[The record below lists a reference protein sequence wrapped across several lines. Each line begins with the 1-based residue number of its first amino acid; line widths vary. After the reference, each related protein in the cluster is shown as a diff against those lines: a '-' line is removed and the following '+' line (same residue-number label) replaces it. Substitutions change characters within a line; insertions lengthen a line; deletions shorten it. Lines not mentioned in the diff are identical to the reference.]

1 MATRRVPPSQAA
13 TGADTFSDSLVGF
26 QITDGTSQFTN
37 TNFTIDRSAPERDTR
52 TFSTG
57 QFSEFLTLD
66 DLKEEK
72 FNSDGQTTE
81 TKKKEVSF
89 RTSKSN
95 ANKSL
100 FGSLKNRIGVSL
112 TNIIQKFPAGVL
124 IDKNSVTRSSDF
136 TIESIVYDIN
146 LDTTQFNVDFGRLF
160 NPFDILFVKPN
171 SQVEPNT
178 TNKVRNFY
186 SSFTKYVLE
195 LSGVTYDIISYT
207 QPNADSKISLKVKG
221 KPFGTS
227 SNYSENV
234 LIRPNGGLVEEFFG
248 SLDELEQ
255 SLLDRDTKP
264 KYTATFSVPRDS
276 INQSNTVLSDVQ
288 ITWPISRDGW
298 NIKIIGLEYD
308 LYVQKLSQISDEV
321 DDYKSNLF
329 VRFMSSPQLF
339 EFDTED
345 KKVDAI
351 FQLYGHNF
359 DKVKKYIENIAY
371 MRNVSYDGI
380 NNLPDILLKNLSNT
394 LGLSTVNLFDEKK
407 LEELLY
413 TRQDTQYPGLTVG
426 KTIVDAEYEF
436 YRRLLVNLSHI
447 YKSKGTRSSI
457 EFFLR
462 FLGAPS
468 PMISINE
475 HVYTVTSLPKSF
487 DLDDDIY
494 DVISGTKVYRVAT
507 FVPSGYTYQITTT
520 TGRTTF
526 TSSNYPV
533 LEGTKKPKGAYD
545 EISDM
550 FFQKGAG
557 WYDKTLTHRSSDI
570 LDLENS
576 VLTGTTKIIKTKSGP
591 FTYGEDYFDT
601 FRTLP
606 GLDTGYEILSEV
618 DNLQRRIT
626 DSNSVY
632 NFNRKNI
639 DIFLSSAKAVEYDIW
654 KKSRELEISFGTN
667 GLQSQTGITFAE
679 FVDKTVTDQIK
690 NSHSI
695 KYKKNYIKL
704 EDIFQDYITST
715 GFTPYNIPD
724 VNEFINKMSPYWTQV
739 LEQLIPATTL
749 WLGGN
754 LIENNIFGRSKY
766 RYRFGCQPKV
776 FVESLYPNF
785 ENAIEEDFEKI
796 LGSQENFRGL
806 LNATGVTYYPII
818 DIDGVEYGGSGSQF
832 KVVVSGTTNTSNS
845 AKLFNTFPITGCTG
859 IISSTTGLPLICEY
873 KDYLSP
879 DVSKI
884 KELWVSALSNLIDN
898 INSSTGYTAGYY
910 DYAPFTAATSGSTY
924 STETKQK
931 LKYSFFTDVDG
942 VEKIKIISVKNGPN
956 DCSVNEYLDYKFVA
970 INQTTSPNCELKLD
984 FSFDCDGNG
993 GDLDRTFTGNTTA
1006 SIGPPRIFIGPQ
1018 EILNGDLK
1026 ITITGSTNSII
1037 QKNRINSW
1045 PLFVYKNCDYDV
1057 NERTGYTVNGSIMD
1071 VPTGYTC
1078 TWVIN
1083 NVKETDEIDLLFTD
1097 AANCD
1102 IKVKFQGINPQFVDD
1117 NVGSEDIFKLVPKIQ
1132 YRNSFDYGLGG
1143 ETYVLKY
1150 TGGTNTLLSSYT
1162 ETYVKDIVS
1171 GDTILSATFRDC
1183 CDSSYQTYKNGLVN
1197 DDFRFTFNYT
1207 PKVVTG
1213 KECLGSVK
1221 VYTITGVTRQ
1231 NEIEVF
1237 EILQTS
1243 KVKVYT
1249 RFLIDELNDDIIDLK
1264 KYFFT
1269 ERYPE
1274 HLQLKQVQD
1283 TPCCNY
1289 SDTYYESGDY
1299 LITSEGKLIEV
1310 VAINLDYC
1318 TSNLYYN
1325 LNLSGQVTGNL
1336 IAFNGNSDYQV
1347 LLQHTYDNFSTLD
1360 TYLIQY
1366 HEGGLCT
1373 TGGTSSE
1380 RDLSIISG
1388 YPDFDDT
1395 PYVECDS
1402 EFVFPTPTPT
1412 FTPTSTPTPT
1422 STATPTATPT
1432 STSTST
1438 PTPTVTPTV
1447 TPTATPTSTATPTI
1461 TPTPT
1466 STATPTETPTVTPT
1480 VTPTSTSTPTETP
1493 TVTPTETPTS
1503 TSTPTETP
1511 TVTPTSTSTPT
1522 ITPTPTVTPTDFV
1535 STWRTTNTSS
1545 GSSNSNQVRLPLR
1558 SDGTY
1563 NFTVN
1568 WGDGNTDTITTYNQ
1582 AETTHTYSSS
1592 GDYTITIAGTCSGFA
1607 FQGSGDRQKLLS
1619 VTSFGNVILGN
1630 YSSGI
1635 FNGCTNLNLSAVTDT
1650 PDLSTMN
1657 TLRYMFLNCTS
1668 LTTVNNIN
1676 SWNTITIT
1684 NMEGMFQSAT
1694 NFNSNIGGWNVSSV
1708 TNMSSMFSAAT
1719 SFNQNIDG
1727 WDVGNVTI
1735 MQSMF
1740 TTATSFNQNLN
1751 SWDVSSVTNF
1761 NYMFQNAYNF
1771 NGNISNWTISSSPT
1785 TMAGMFYGSGGPI
1798 VFNQNIGGWNVGS
1811 VTNMSYMFYSATSF
1825 NQNLN
1830 SWDVSDVTNMSAMF
1844 QSATSFNGNISNWNV
1859 GSVTNMMNMFTSA
1872 TSFNQNIGNWNVGSV
1887 LYMNGMFQNA
1897 TAFNQ
1902 DIGNW
1907 NVTNVTSMSQM
1918 FTNATSFNQNI
1929 DFWIVSGVTDM
1940 TSMFNTATS
1949 FNQNLNSWN
1958 VSNVGNAG
1966 GGMFAMFYL
1975 ATSFNGDISSWN
1987 VSNVKNMGSMF
1998 QQASAFNQNIGGWDV
2013 SAVTNMNS
2021 TFASATSFNQNIG
2034 SWNVSGVTSMQS
2046 MFTSA
2051 TSFNQ
2056 NIGSWNVSSVTSML
2070 QMFFNATAFNQNIGS
2085 WNVSNVTEFTNFMN
2099 GKSAA
2104 NYSATNLDAIYNGWS
2119 LLTLQ
2124 PNLTIGFG
2132 TIKYTAAGQSG
2143 RNVLTGAPNN
2153 WTITDGG
2160 I

>member
-72 FNSDGQTTE
+72 FNSDSQTTE

-89 RTSKSN
+89 RTSKGN

-248 SLDELEQ
+248 GLDELEQ

-993 GDLDRTFTGNTTA
+993 GDLDRTF
-1006 SIGPPRIFIGPQ
+1006 IGDKIDYPGGPQ
-1018 EILNGDLK
+1018 CVLNGDLK

-1289 SDTYYESGDY
+1289 SNTYYESGDY

-1325 LNLSGQVTGNL
+1325 LNLSGQVSGNL

-1366 HEGGLCT
+1366 YEGGLCT
-1373 TGGTSSE
+1373 TGGTSSV
-1380 RDLSIISG
+1380 RDLSIVSG
-1388 YPDFDDT
+1388 YTDCLDV
-1395 PYVECDS
+1395 PYNECDS
-1402 EFVFPTPTPT
+1402 EYVFPTPTPT

-1493 TVTPTETPTS
+1493 TVTPTETPTF
-1503 TSTPTETP
+1503 TSTPTVTP

-1522 ITPTPTVTPTDFV
+1522 ITPTPTASPTDFV

-1545 GSSNSNQVRLPLR
+1545 GSSNSNQVRLPLH
-1558 SDGTY
+1558 SNGTY

-1607 FQGSGDRQKLLS
+1607 FRGDGDRQKLLS
-1619 VTSFGNVILGN
+1619 ITSFGNVNLGN
-1630 YSSGI
+1630 YTGI
-1635 FNGCTNLNLSAVTDT
+1635 FSGCNNLDLSAVTDT
-1650 PDLSTMN
+1650 PNLSAMN
-1657 TLRYMFLNCTS
+1657 TLTFMFNGCTS
-1668 LTTVNNIN
+1668 LTTINNIN

-1684 NMEGMFQSAT
+1684 EMSSVFQSAT
-1694 NFNSNIGGWNVSSV
+1694 NFN
-1708 TNMSSMFSAAT
+1708 
-1719 SFNQNIDG
+1719 
-1727 WDVGNVTI
+1727 
-1735 MQSMF
+1735 QS
-1740 TTATSFNQNLN
+1740 LN
-1751 SWDVSSVTNF
+1751 SWDT
-1761 NYMFQNAYNF
+1761 
-1771 NGNISNWTISSSPT
+1771 SNVT
-1785 TMAGMFYGSGGPI
+1785 TM
-1798 VFNQNIGGWNVGS
+1798 
-1811 VTNMSYMFYSATSF
+1811 
-1825 NQNLN
+1825 
-1830 SWDVSDVTNMSAMF
+1830 D
-1844 QSATSFNGNISNWNV
+1844 
-1859 GSVTNMMNMFTSA
+1859 
-1872 TSFNQNIGNWNVGSV
+1872 
-1887 LYMNGMFQNA
+1887 
-1897 TAFNQ
+1897 
-1902 DIGNW
+1902 
-1907 NVTNVTSMSQM
+1907 QM
-1918 FTNATSFNQNI
+1918 FLSAS
-1929 DFWIVSGVTDM
+1929 
-1940 TSMFNTATS
+1940 
-1949 FNQNLNSWN
+1949 
-1958 VSNVGNAG
+1958 
-1966 GGMFAMFYL
+1966 
-1975 ATSFNGDISSWN
+1975 SFNGDISSWD
-1987 VSNVKNMGSMF
+1987 VSSVTIMRSVFNGATS
-1998 QQASAFNQNIGGWDV
+1998 FNQNIGGWDV
-2013 SAVTNMNS
+2013 SSAITMQSMFQSATNFNQNIGSWNVSNVTNMASMFYLASNFNQNIGSWNVSNVTQMSFMFNS
-2021 TFASATSFNQNIG
+2021 ASAFNQNISSWNVSSAINMSSMFGYATNFNQNIG
-2034 SWNVSGVTSMQS
+2034 SWNVSGVTDMNG
-2046 MFTSA
+2046 MFRN

-2056 NIGSWNVSSVTSML
+2056 NIGSWNVSSVTNMSSMFNSNSSFNQNL
-2070 QMFFNATAFNQNIGS
+2070 NSWNVSSVTNMGSMFSNASSFNGDISSWNVSSVLTMAFMFRGALVFNQDISGWSVGNVTGMLYMFQSAFAFNQNIGS
-2085 WNVSNVTEFTNFMN
+2085 WNVSNVTDMQYMFLNATAFNQNIGNWNVSNVANFNFFMV
-2099 GKSAA
+2099 GK
-2104 NYSATNLDAIYNGWS
+2104 NETTFSATNLDAIYNGWS

-2124 PNLTIGFG
+2124 PNLSINFG
-2132 TIKYTAAGQSG
+2132 TAKYTAAGQSG

>member
-57 QFSEFLTLD
+57 QFSAFLTLD

-221 KPFGTS
+221 KPFDTS

-248 SLDELEQ
+248 GLDELEQ

-754 LIENNIFGRSKY
+754 LIENNIFGRPKY
-766 RYRFGCQPKV
+766 TYRFGCQPKV
-776 FVESLYPNF
+776 FVESLYPDF
-785 ENAIEEDFEKI
+785 VDAIEEDFEKI
-796 LGSQENFRGL
+796 LGDHENFRGL

-818 DIDGVEYGGSGSQF
+818 DIDGVEYGGDGSEF

-845 AKLFNTFPITGCTG
+845 AKLFNTFPVTGCTS
-859 IISSTTGLPLICEY
+859 IITSTTGLPLICDY

-879 DVSKI
+879 DITKI
-884 KELWVSALSNLIDN
+884 KELWVSALSNLIDD

-942 VEKIKIISVKNGPN
+942 VEKIKLISVKNGPN
-956 DCSVNEYLDYKFVA
+956 DCSVNKYLDYKFVA
-970 INQTTSPNCELKLD
+970 KNETTAPDCGLELD

-993 GDLDRTFTGNTTA
+993 GDLDRTFTGDTINYP
-1006 SIGPPRIFIGPQ
+1006 GGPQ

-1026 ITITGSTNSII
+1026 ITITGSTNTII
-1037 QKNRINSW
+1037 QKNRINEW

-1071 VPTGYTC
+1071 IPTGYTC

-1102 IKVKFQGINPQFVDD
+1102 IKVKFQGVNPQFVD
-1117 NVGSEDIFKLVPKIQ
+1117 NQVGPEDTFKLVPKIQ
-1132 YRNSFDYGLGG
+1132 YRNSSDYGLGG

-1171 GDTILSATFRDC
+1171 GDTILSATFSDC

-1207 PKVVTG
+1207 PKIVTG

-1221 VYTITGVTRQ
+1221 VYSISGVTRQ
-1231 NEIEVF
+1231 NETEVF
-1237 EILQTS
+1237 EVLQKS

-1249 RFLIDELNDDIIDLK
+1249 RFFVDDNPDSETYEQVTDLK

-1274 HLQLKQVQD
+1274 HLQLKREQD

-1289 SDTYYESGDY
+1289 SNTYYDSGDY

-1310 VAINLDYC
+1310 TAINLDYC
-1318 TSNLYYN
+1318 THNLYFN
-1325 LNLSGQVTGNL
+1325 LNLSGQSDGEL
-1336 IAFNGNSDYQV
+1336 IVFNGNSDYQI

-1373 TGGTSSE
+1373 TGGTSSA

-1395 PYVECDS
+1395 PYEECAS
-1402 EFVFPTPTPT
+1402 EYVLPTPTPT
-1412 FTPTSTPTPT
+1412 LTPTSTPTPT
-1422 STATPTATPT
+1422 STSTSTVTPTATPT

-1438 PTPTVTPTV
+1438 PTETPTVTPTV
-1447 TPTATPTSTATPTI
+1447 TPTATPT
-1461 TPTPT
+1461 
-1466 STATPTETPTVTPT
+1466 ETPTVTPT
-1480 VTPTSTSTPTETP
+1480 ATPTS

-1522 ITPTPTVTPTDFV
+1522 ETPTATPTETPTPTATPTETPTPTATPTASSTDFV

-1545 GSSNSNQVRLPLR
+1545 GSSNSDQVRLPLH
-1558 SDGTY
+1558 STGTY

-1607 FQGSGDRQKLLS
+1607 FRGDGDRQKLLS
-1619 VTSFGNVILGN
+1619 ITSFGNVNLGN
-1630 YSSGI
+1630 YTGI
-1635 FNGCTNLNLSAVTDT
+1635 FSGCNNLDLSAVTDT
-1650 PDLSTMN
+1650 PNLSAMN
-1657 TLRYMFLNCTS
+1657 TLTFMFNGCTS
-1668 LTTVNNIN
+1668 LTTINNIN

-1684 NMEGMFQSAT
+1684 EMSSVFQSAT
-1694 NFNSNIGGWNVSSV
+1694 NFN
-1708 TNMSSMFSAAT
+1708 
-1719 SFNQNIDG
+1719 
-1727 WDVGNVTI
+1727 
-1735 MQSMF
+1735 QS
-1740 TTATSFNQNLN
+1740 LN
-1751 SWDVSSVTNF
+1751 SWDT
-1761 NYMFQNAYNF
+1761 
-1771 NGNISNWTISSSPT
+1771 SNVT
-1785 TMAGMFYGSGGPI
+1785 TM
-1798 VFNQNIGGWNVGS
+1798 
-1811 VTNMSYMFYSATSF
+1811 
-1825 NQNLN
+1825 
-1830 SWDVSDVTNMSAMF
+1830 D
-1844 QSATSFNGNISNWNV
+1844 
-1859 GSVTNMMNMFTSA
+1859 
-1872 TSFNQNIGNWNVGSV
+1872 
-1887 LYMNGMFQNA
+1887 
-1897 TAFNQ
+1897 
-1902 DIGNW
+1902 
-1907 NVTNVTSMSQM
+1907 QM
-1918 FTNATSFNQNI
+1918 FLSAS
-1929 DFWIVSGVTDM
+1929 
-1940 TSMFNTATS
+1940 
-1949 FNQNLNSWN
+1949 
-1958 VSNVGNAG
+1958 
-1966 GGMFAMFYL
+1966 
-1975 ATSFNGDISSWN
+1975 SFNGDISSWD
-1987 VSNVKNMGSMF
+1987 VSSVTIMRSVFNGATS
-1998 QQASAFNQNIGGWDV
+1998 FNQNIGGWDV
-2013 SAVTNMNS
+2013 SSAITMQSMFQSATNFNQNIGSWNVSNVTNMASMFYLASNFNQNIGSWNVSNVTQMSFMFNS
-2021 TFASATSFNQNIG
+2021 ASAFNQNISSWNVSSAINMSSMFGYATNFNQNIG
-2034 SWNVSGVTSMQS
+2034 SWNVSGVTDMNG
-2046 MFTSA
+2046 MFRN

-2056 NIGSWNVSSVTSML
+2056 NIGSWNVSSVTNMSSMFNSNSSFNQNL
-2070 QMFFNATAFNQNIGS
+2070 NSWNVSSVTNMGSMFSNASSFNGDISSWNVSSVLTMAFMFRGALVFNQDISGWNVGNVTGMLYMFQSAFAFNQNIGS
-2085 WNVSNVTEFTNFMN
+2085 WNVSNVTDMQYMFLNATAFNQNIGNWNVSNVANFNFFMV
-2099 GKSAA
+2099 GK
-2104 NYSATNLDAIYNGWS
+2104 NETTFSATNLDAIYNGWS

-2124 PNLTIGFG
+2124 PNLSINFG
-2132 TIKYTAAGQSG
+2132 TAKYTAAGQSG
-2143 RNVLTGAPNN
+2143 RNILTGAPNN
-2153 WTITDGG
+2153 WSITDGG